1 MPEGLLKEV
10 SQQNGGGGSGRE
22 WQQEVEVE
30 VLSTDREAARK
41 GEPER
46 WVVE

>member
-1 MPEGLLKEV
+1 MPQGLLKEV

-22 WQQEVEVE
+22 WQEVEVE
-30 VLSTDREAARK
+30 VLSTDRQASRK